1 MKIVIA
7 PNAFKG
13 SLSSTKVASSI
24 EQGIRKILNNVEI
37 EKIPLADGGDDTL
50 EVLLRSKGG
59 KIYKKR
65 VKGPLW
71 DEIDSEYGILE
82 DGTAVIEMA
91 KASGLALLSEEERNP
106 LYTTTYGTGELIL
119 DALDKGAQRIIVGV
133 GGSATCDGGIG
144 ALAALGSKFL
154 DANGREVK
162 PVGENLKFI
171 KNAQLNKKLEKVN
184 AIVACDVLNPLLGEH
199 GAAKVY
205 APQKGAS
212 NDAVKIL
219 EEGLEHFSSLTPKGL
234 KIRDVQMAGASGG
247 LSFGLALI
255 GAELRLGA
263 ELIMEMVDFGERA
276 RYADI
281 IITGE
286 GKMDRATS
294 YGKVSYT
301 VMQFGKKNN
310 IPVIGITGSIGEDID
325 ELYDQGLTT
334 SFSLAPGPMAL
345 DKSMRDAPKLIEDV
359 AERIA
364 RMLKVN
370 KSHVASGFI
379 PDVNKSHVARGLSRR
394 GSRPIGTE

>member
-13 SLSSTKVASSI
+13 SLSSTKVANSI
-24 EQGIRKILNNVEI
+24 EQGIKKVLNNVEI
-37 EKIPLADGGDDTL
+37 EKIPLADGGDGTL

-71 DEIDSEYGILE
+71 DEIDAEYGILE

-119 DALDKGAQRIIVGV
+119 DALDKGAKRIIVGV

-144 ALAALGSKFL
+144 SLAALGSKFL

-162 PVGENLKFI
+162 PVGENLKLI
-171 KNAQLNKKLEKVN
+171 RNVQLDKKLEKIN
-184 AIVACDVLNPLLGEH
+184 TIVACDVLNPLLGEH
-199 GAAKVY
+199 GAARVY
-205 APQKGAS
+205 APQKGATER
-212 NDAVKIL
+212 DVKVL

-234 KIRDVQMAGASGG
+234 RIRSTPMTGAAGG

-255 GAELRLGA
+255 GAKLRLGA
-263 ELIMEMVDFGERA
+263 DLIMEMVDFNQRA
-276 RYADI
+276 MHTDI

-286 GKMDRATS
+286 GKMDEATA
-294 YGKVSYT
+294 YGKVSYA

-310 IPVIGITGSIGEDID
+310 VSVIGITGSIGDNID
-325 ELYDQGLTT
+325 KLYEQGLTT
-334 SFSLAPGPMAL
+334 LFSLVPGPIDL
-345 DKSMRDAPKLIEDV
+345 NRSMRDAPKLIEDV

-364 RMLKVN
+364 RMLN
-370 KSHVASGFI
+370 ITNVASRFH
-379 PDVNKSHVARGLSRR
+379 PRR
-394 GSRPIGTE
+394 